1 MLENIRLS
9 FRGIRSHK
17 MRSVLTML
25 GIIIGIAAIII
36 IVAIIDG
43 ATEQLKQELVGDST
57 NTVTLSLF
65 SKESSLF
72 SEEYDPSQ
80 KGALVGVNAISD
92 NKVQEVLGIDGVD
105 AATRIYG
112 HQYSTATISYTGTSA
127 FGSVYGIDSD
137 YFTISN
143 RRVSAGRLFTEKDF
157 RDRNNVTVISDT
169 LASQL
174 FKNESALGKTIQVG
188 NELFTIVGVVTKIV
202 DYSEIR
208 NLGDYY
214 TKVGVLESIA
224 YVPLTSW
231 NDVSGYDDVQNLLIR
246 VSDPDKIVSASTAA
260 ADVMNE
266 DLPTSEYEYKSGSLT
281 SDAEMLKEVMG
292 ATSLLLVGIA
302 SISLLVGGIGV
313 MNIMLVSVTERTREI
328 GLKKALGAKRRVIL
342 GQFLTESVV
351 LTAIGGVIGVL
362 IGIGIS
368 KLIGFIMNIPITV
381 SIGAIAVSVGFSM
394 CVGII
399 FGLVPSIK
407 AARLNPIDA
416 LRYE

>member
-368 KLIGFIMNIPITV
+368 KLIGIIMNIPITV

>member
-302 SISLLVGGIGV
+302 SISLLVGGSGV

-381 SIGAIAVSVGFSM
+381 SFGAIAVSVGFSM

>member
-143 RRVSAGRLFTEKDF
+143 RRVSAGRLFTDKDF

-368 KLIGFIMNIPITV
+368 KLIGIIMNIPITV